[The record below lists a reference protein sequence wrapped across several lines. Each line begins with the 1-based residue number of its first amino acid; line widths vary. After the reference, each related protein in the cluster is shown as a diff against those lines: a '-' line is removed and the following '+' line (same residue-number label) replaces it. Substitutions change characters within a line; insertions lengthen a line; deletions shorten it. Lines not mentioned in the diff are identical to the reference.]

1 MPTAAS
7 AMRYAQAV
15 FQIALDQDEL
25 DGWLE
30 DMTLLAQALESR
42 ELAEFL
48 DALQVSVER
57 KVGLI
62 RETIGDTVAPLA
74 LNLLSLLASRSIAH
88 LLTGV
93 LDQYQRLLDAH
104 RGIDRAEIVSAIPL
118 DDQQRQRIIELLKG
132 ITGNEVRLTSRVE
145 PQILGGFVAR
155 VGYRVIDGSTRSK
168 LGVMRRELVERLR

>member
-30 DMTLLAQALESR
+30 DMTLLAQALKSR

-48 DALQVSVER
+48 DAPQVSVER

-104 RGIDRAEIVSAIPL
+104 RGIDQAEIVSAIPL
-118 DDQQRQRIIELLKG
+118 DDQQRQRIIELLKE

-155 VGYRVIDGSTRSK
+155 VGDRVIDGSTRSK
-168 LGVMRRELVERLR
+168 IGAMRRELVERLR

>member
-7 AMRYAQAV
+7 ARRYAQAV

-48 DALQVSVER
+48 DAPQVSVQR

-93 LDQYQRLLDAH
+93 LDQYQRLLDA
-104 RGIDRAEIVSAIPL
+104 L
-118 DDQQRQRIIELLKG
+118 DQG
-132 ITGNEVRLTSRVE
+132 
-145 PQILGGFVAR
+145 
-155 VGYRVIDGSTRSK
+155 
-168 LGVMRRELVERLR
+168 

>member
-15 FQIALDQDEL
+15 FKIALDQDEL

-48 DALQVSVER
+48 DAPQVSVER

-62 RETIGDTVAPLA
+62 RETICDTVAPLA

-155 VGYRVIDGSTRSK
+155 VGDRVIDGSTRSK

>member
-48 DALQVSVER
+48 DAPQVSVER

-62 RETIGDTVAPLA
+62 RETIGDTAAPLA

-118 DDQQRQRIIELLKG
+118 DDQQRQMIIELLKG
-132 ITGNEVRLTSRVE
+132 ITGNEVRLTSRVS

-155 VGYRVIDGSTRSK
+155 VGDRVIDGSTRSK

>member
-7 AMRYAQAV
+7 ARRYAQAV

-25 DGWLE
+25 DRWLE
-30 DMTLLAQALESR
+30 DMTLLSQALESR

-48 DALQVSVER
+48 DAPQVSVER

-104 RGIDRAEIVSAIPL
+104 RGIDQAEIVSAIPL
-118 DDQQRQRIIELLKG
+118 DDQQRQRIIEVLKG

-155 VGYRVIDGSTRSK
+155 VGDRVIDGSTRSK
-168 LGVMRRELVERLR
+168 IGVMRRELVERLR